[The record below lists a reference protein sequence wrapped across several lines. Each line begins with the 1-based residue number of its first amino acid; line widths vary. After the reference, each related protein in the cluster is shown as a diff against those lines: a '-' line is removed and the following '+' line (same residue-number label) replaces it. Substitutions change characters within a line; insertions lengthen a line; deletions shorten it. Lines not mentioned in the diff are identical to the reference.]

1 MEDWQR
7 EIKKVPT
14 EVWGSLVLVICL
26 AGIAF
31 WIQKTVFTQAPKP
44 VEIYLKTPTIPLKV
58 VSTPEQYIPIINF
71 EPAAKPLVA
80 ITPKA
85 EATPTPERTPTATP
99 TRIYRFH
106 LVETDDTLIYIAT
119 KYDVTTEAL
128 LAANEIRD
136 PNSLEKGQ
144 PLLIP
149 PKDRPVSE
157 KIVLHQVKNGE
168 NALDIAIKYGS
179 SVKDIQSANPHL
191 DLDRVREGETV
202 AVPVIFAQANF
213 VSVPDGSAT
222 PVYHVVKSGE
232 MPLGIA
238 AKYNVPVEILLTVN
252 EITDPTRLQIGQTLV
267 IPPHDG
273 ITLGFP
279 VVLYELTETDT
290 LVGIASRFGSSVKD
304 ILTVNPELD
313 PSNLEVGQ
321 LVAIPVIFAPPR
333 PTPDPS
339 VPAAPRPTPG
349 PPPPSQQS
357 LEQQMIAA
365 VNVRREANGLA
376 PYLPDDQL
384 AAAALAHSQD
394 MVVRDYLSHV
404 SPNGVG
410 LRDRLS
416 NFGIGAYANV
426 GENIQ
431 KNTQPASK
439 TVETAINWFMN
450 SRPHR
455 ANILHPNHN
464 RIGVGI
470 VEGPPGWFT
479 YTLVFAER

>member
-222 PVYHVVKSGE
+222 TRFDSIPGV
-232 MPLGIA
+232 PL
-238 AKYNVPVEILLTVN
+238 
-252 EITDPTRLQIGQTLV
+252 
-267 IPPHDG
+267 
-273 ITLGFP
+273 
-279 VVLYELTETDT
+279 
-290 LVGIASRFGSSVKD
+290 
-304 ILTVNPELD
+304 
-313 PSNLEVGQ
+313 
-321 LVAIPVIFAPPR
+321 
-333 PTPDPS
+333 
-339 VPAAPRPTPG
+339 
-349 PPPPSQQS
+349 
-357 LEQQMIAA
+357 
-365 VNVRREANGLA
+365 
-376 PYLPDDQL
+376 
-384 AAAALAHSQD
+384 
-394 MVVRDYLSHV
+394 
-404 SPNGVG
+404 
-410 LRDRLS
+410 
-416 NFGIGAYANV
+416 
-426 GENIQ
+426 
-431 KNTQPASK
+431 
-439 TVETAINWFMN
+439 
-450 SRPHR
+450 
-455 ANILHPNHN
+455 
-464 RIGVGI
+464 
-470 VEGPPGWFT
+470 
-479 YTLVFAER
+479 

>member
-1 MEDWQR
+1 M
-7 EIKKVPT
+7 
-14 EVWGSLVLVICL
+14 
-26 AGIAF
+26 
-31 WIQKTVFTQAPKP
+31 FTPAPKL
-44 VEIYLKTPTIPLKV
+44 VQIYLKTPAISLKVMPTSAQYAPIADLKPIAIPLA
-58 VSTPEQYIPIINF
+58 QM
-71 EPAAKPLVA
+71 
-80 ITPKA
+80 TPKA
-85 EATPTPERTPTATP
+85 EATPMLKSSSGATPTPKSSPSATP
-99 TRIYRFH
+99 TRIYLFH
-106 LVETDDTLIYIAT
+106 LVTAADTLISIAA
-119 KYDVTTEAL
+119 KYNVTTEAL

-136 PNSLEKGQ
+136 PNSLEEGQ

-149 PKDRPVSE
+149 PKDRPVNE

-168 NALDIAIKYGS
+168 SALDIATKYGS

-191 DLDRVREGETV
+191 SLDSVREGETV
-202 AVPVIFAQANF
+202 AVPVIFAKVNS
-213 VSVPDGSAT
+213 VSAPDGVAT
-222 PVYHVVKSGE
+222 PIYHVVQSGE
-232 MPLGIA
+232 MPLSIA
-238 AKYNVPVEILLTVN
+238 SQYNVPVEILLTAN
-252 EITDPTRLQIGQTLV
+252 DITDPTKLQIGQVLM

-304 ILTVNPELD
+304 ILAVNPDLD
-313 PSNLEVGQ
+313 PSNLQAGQ

-339 VPAAPRPTPG
+339 APSRPRPTPG
-349 PPPPSQQS
+349 PPPPGLQE

-365 VNVRREANGLA
+365 VNAQREANGLP
-376 PYLPDDQL
+376 PYLPDAEL
-384 AAAALAHSQD
+384 AQAALAHSQD

-404 SPNGVG
+404 TPDGEG
-410 LRDRLS
+410 LRDRLAD
-416 NFGIGAYANV
+416 FGIGALAQV

-455 ANILHPNHN
+455 ANILHPRHN

-470 VEGPPGWFT
+470 VEGPPGWFPF
-479 YTLVFAER
+479 TLVFAER